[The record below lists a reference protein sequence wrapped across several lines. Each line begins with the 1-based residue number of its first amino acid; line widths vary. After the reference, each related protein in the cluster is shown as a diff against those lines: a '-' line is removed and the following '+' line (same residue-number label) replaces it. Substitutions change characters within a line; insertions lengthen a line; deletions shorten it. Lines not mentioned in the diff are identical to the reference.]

1 MEKGYKVVCLDN
13 FITGDQG
20 NISHL
25 AAGKNFELVNQDI
38 SKPFDVSGRV
48 DFVLDFASPA
58 SPVDYLKHPVETL
71 KVGSFGTY
79 NMLEVARKKSAV
91 FMQASTSE
99 VYGDPLVNPQNESYW
114 GNVNPI
120 GPRSVYDES
129 KRFAEALTMA
139 YHRAYNLDTKIVRI
153 FNTFGPRMRLNDGR
167 AVPNFIY
174 QALNNKP
181 LTIYG
186 NGKQTRSFCYVSDL
200 VEGIYLLLM
209 SKENEPVNLGNP
221 GEVSMLE
228 LADLITELTNSK
240 SRRVF
245 KQLPADDPKVRCPDI
260 SKARK
265 ILKWQP
271 KVKIEEGLKKTI
283 DWFKKHPHIKK

>member
-1 MEKGYKVVCLDN
+1 
-13 FITGDQG
+13 
-20 NISHL
+20 
-25 AAGKNFELVNQDI
+25 
-38 SKPFDVSGRV
+38 
-48 DFVLDFASPA
+48 
-58 SPVDYLKHPVETL
+58 VDYLRHPLETL
-71 KVGSFGTY
+71 RVGSFGAY
-79 NMLEVARKKSAV
+79 NMLELAKKKNAV

-99 VYGDPLVNPQNESYW
+99 VYGDPLVNPQAETYW

-139 YHRAYNLDTKIVRI
+139 YHRAYNLDAKIVRI
-153 FNTFGPRMRLNDGR
+153 FNTYGPRMRLNDGR

-186 NGKQTRSFCYVSDL
+186 DGKQTRSFCYVSDL
-200 VEGIYLLLM
+200 IEGIYLLLM
-209 SKENEPVNLGNP
+209 SKENGPVNIGNP

-228 LADLITELTNSK
+228 LADLITKLANSRSK
-240 SRRVF
+240 KVF
-245 KQLPADDPKVRCPDI
+245 NPLPADDPKVRCPDI
-260 SKARK
+260 SKAKK
-265 ILKWQP
+265 ILKWRP

-283 DWFKKHPHIKK
+283 DWFKKHPDIKK